1 MASHSHSPSSSA
13 LIAFPFITP
22 DDGTPNMRSTL
33 VSAANTMRFDEEQW
47 QPILHASNQVVL
59 YNPRS
64 HALSIAAAASSS
76 SEAVL
81 PGVVVARRQRRESAD
96 RATRAIADTCPY
108 CKQTLPADFAGFHTA
123 DSHVADDEEIEGRWD
138 DNVDSSADEYDGVTQ
153 SDPAYHSRAS
163 DYFRLLEIAN
173 ETSSRRPSR
182 SPSPYR
188 VDNGE
193 STMGARDSRTR
204 SPDENISTAGA
215 FPAEK
220 MAEGYFKTF
229 FQEEYKLGMGA
240 NGTVFLCQ
248 VRLWI
253 LILICSLLK
262 MTCSMYWTETR

>member
-13 LIAFPFITP
+13 LVAFPFITP
-22 DDGTPNMRSTL
+22 HDRTPNLRSTL
-33 VSAANTMRFDEEQW
+33 VSAGNTIRFDEEQW
-47 QPILHASNQVVL
+47 QPILHSSNQVVL

-64 HALSIAAAASSS
+64 HALSIAAASSSS

-96 RATRAIADTCPY
+96 RATRAIGDTCPY
-108 CKQTLPADFAGFHTA
+108 CKQTLPADFAGFHTS
-123 DSHVADDEEIEGRWD
+123 DSHVAEDEEFEGRWD
-138 DNVDSSADEYDGVTQ
+138 DNVDSSADEYDEVMH
-153 SDPAYHSRAS
+153 SDPAYHLRAP
-163 DYFRLLEIAN
+163 DYFRLLAIAN

-193 STMGARDSRTR
+193 STMGTRDSRTR
-204 SPDENISTAGA
+204 SPDENRSTAGA

-248 VRLWI
+248 VR
-253 LILICSLLK
+253 
-262 MTCSMYWTETR
+262 